1 MGLNGAKVR
10 NVGIL
15 GHGGTGKTSLIE
27 HVLHAA
33 GKTTR
38 LGRVQDGNTVCDY
51 LEEEIQRKQTISM
64 KLAHVDW
71 EGIRIHMVDHPGYAD
86 FLGEVAAS
94 APVLDNIIV
103 MVDATTGVQVGT
115 DNAMAFADRYETPR
129 AIFVNKLDRE
139 NADFDQVVEQLR
151 KTYGNQ
157 CVPLVIPIGKGE
169 KLTGC
174 VNILTGDTSAV
185 ADEVA
190 QLKSEMTDAVAESDD
205 ALLEKF
211 LETGELSHDEFDE
224 GLHNGIKSGKI
235 VPIIAGSVDKD
246 VGVRELLEVITHAFP
261 TPLERTVIVANGKA
275 DNIELKISPD
285 APFVGQVFR
294 SVVDPYVGQLTLFRV
309 FTGTLRSDSE
319 FYNCSTQSKERTG
332 KLFLMNGKEQKQ
344 VESVGPGD
352 LAAMTKLKHTHFGDT
367 IAAPGTDVKLPKI
380 TLPESMVKLAIVPK
394 SRADEDKIG
403 EALNRLAEED
413 PTFSHYRDPATHEH
427 IVRGMGD
434 LQLDI
439 LLDRMKRKFH
449 IEAATHAPKVAFKE
463 TVKGKSEV
471 QGKHKKQSGGHG
483 QYGDVHLRIS
493 PNARGEGY
501 KFVDSVVG
509 GVVPKNFIPAVD
521 KGCVEALERGVIAG
535 YPVVDIVVDL
545 FYGSYH
551 DVDSSEMA
559 FKIAASMA
567 IQKGVREARPCL
579 LEPIME
585 IAITIPD
592 DYMGD
597 VNGDLNSRRGRILGM
612 EGAGPGRQR
621 IRAMVP
627 EAEVLTYSTT
637 LRSMTGGRGSY
648 TLRFDHYD
656 EVPDHIAQ
664 PIIADYEK
672 KRAAGEAITH

>member
-1 MGLNGAKVR
+1 MALDGAKVR

-33 GKTTR
+33 GNTNR
-38 LGRVQDGNTVCDY
+38 LGRIQDGNTVCDY

-64 KLAHVDW
+64 KLAHADW
-71 EGIRIHMVDHPGYAD
+71 EGIRIHFVDHPGYAD

-94 APVLDNIIV
+94 APILDNIIV

-115 DNAMAFADRYETPR
+115 DNAMAFADKYDTPR

-139 NADFDQVVEQLR
+139 HTDFDEIVDQLR
-151 KTYGNQ
+151 RTYGNQ
-157 CVPLVIPIGKGE
+157 CVPLVIPIGKADQLKGA
-169 KLTGC
+169 
-174 VNILTGDTSAV
+174 VNILIGDTSAV

-211 LETGELSHDEFDE
+211 LETGELSHDEFDQ

-246 VGVRELLEVITHAFP
+246 AGVRELLEVITHAFP
-261 TPLERTVIVANGKA
+261 TPFERKVVVTNGKA
-275 DNIELKISPD
+275 DNLELKVSPD

-294 SVVDPYVGQLTLFRV
+294 SVVDPYVGQLTFFRV

-319 FYNCSTQSKERTG
+319 FYNCTTQTKERTG
-332 KLFLMNGKEQKQ
+332 KLYLMNGKEQKQ
-344 VESVGPGD
+344 VDSVGPGD

-380 TLPESMVKLAIVPK
+380 ELPESMVKLAIMPK

-449 IEAATHAPKVAFKE
+449 IEATTKPPKVAFKE
-463 TVKGKSEV
+463 TVKGRSEV

-493 PNARGEGY
+493 PNGRGEGY
-501 KFVDSVVG
+501 KFVDSIVG

-521 KGCVEALERGVIAG
+521 KGAIEALERGVIAG
-535 YPVVDIVVDL
+535 YPVVDIVVEL

-585 IAITIPD
+585 IAITVPD
-592 DYMGD
+592 EYMGD

-612 EGAGPGRQR
+612 DGAGPGRQR
-621 IRAMVP
+621 VRAMVP

-648 TLRFDHYD
+648 TLKFDHYD
-656 EVPDHIAQ
+656 EVPEHIAQ
-664 PIIADYEK
+664 PLIADYEK
-672 KRAAGEAITH
+672 RRAAGETTGH